1 MLEEQDVLEVA
12 GRYLP
17 DGAEVLP
24 TVELDIPAYVRFI
37 DMTMMA
43 IWKWLLLT
51 DAKEERTILSIGII
65 WRRPIDLCSKYNH
78 SAYQAVP
85 GQGREVST

>member
-1 MLEEQDVLEVA
+1 MMLEEQDVLEVA

-37 DMTMMA
+37 DMDDDGNMKVA
-43 IWKWLLLT
+43 VAYRCQGGT
-51 DAKEERTILSIGII
+51 DHPLYWYYLAEA
-65 WRRPIDLCSKYNH
+65 H
-78 SAYQAVP
+78 
-85 GQGREVST
+85 